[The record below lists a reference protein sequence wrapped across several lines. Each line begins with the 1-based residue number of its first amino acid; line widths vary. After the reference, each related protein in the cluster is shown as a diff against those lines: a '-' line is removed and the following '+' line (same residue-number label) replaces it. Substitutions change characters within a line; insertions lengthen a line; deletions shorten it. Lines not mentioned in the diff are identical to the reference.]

1 MCVREGAVVGG
12 GVVVCVPWAGGSGR
26 DYLWHTQEAYVWSE
40 RERKRKKERV
50 IGVRLQRWREVIIR
64 VVRKEVRV
72 CVADLTPWERAV
84 RKK

>member
-1 MCVREGAVVGG
+1 M
-12 GVVVCVPWAGGSGR
+12 
-26 DYLWHTQEAYVWSE
+26 WSE
-40 RERKRKKERV
+40 REKKRKKERV
-50 IGVRLQRWREVIIR
+50 IGVRLQRWRKVIIR